1 MQHIQLP
8 SYKKE
13 GKTEKEILHQLAVA
27 VRTLVNN
34 CEALA
39 KYVASFCNL
48 LVLSGPYLG
57 ILCPWAHEHFA
68 RPPPVSFWCFCVCVE
83 IRHQLV

>member
-39 KYVASFCNL
+39 KYVASF
-48 LVLSGPYLG
+48 Y
-57 ILCPWAHEHFA
+57 I
-68 RPPPVSFWCFCVCVE
+68 
-83 IRHQLV
+83 

>member
-13 GKTEKEILHQLAVA
+13 GKTEKEIIHQLAVA

-39 KYVASFCNL
+39 KYVASFC
-48 LVLSGPYLG
+48 
-57 ILCPWAHEHFA
+57 I
-68 RPPPVSFWCFCVCVE
+68 
-83 IRHQLV
+83 QLVCCVMLRNVTR

>member
-39 KYVASFCNL
+39 KYVASF
-48 LVLSGPYLG
+48 
-57 ILCPWAHEHFA
+57 
-68 RPPPVSFWCFCVCVE
+68 
-83 IRHQLV
+83 

>member
-13 GKTEKEILHQLAVA
+13 GKTEKEIIHQLAVA

-39 KYVASFCNL
+39 KYVASFC
-48 LVLSGPYLG
+48 
-57 ILCPWAHEHFA
+57 I
-68 RPPPVSFWCFCVCVE
+68 
-83 IRHQLV
+83 QLVRCVMFHNVTR